1 MIPTKKRIYVI
12 TSSKVSKA
20 DAAVANIPGT
30 VGVPQK
36 DVTENPEIY
45 THVSFVPRIVI
56 GGQLTT
62 SEFLKP
68 GRSRK
73 ALSRVV
79 GYGPEVKRLW
89 RNLDLPP
96 SNINRDGNI
105 EVTRNCDRGIKRCG
119 G

>member
-1 MIPTKKRIYVI
+1 MVLVVWVYYLSYLT
-12 TSSKVSKA
+12 A
-20 DAAVANIPGT
+20 DPLCTLIFQQ
-30 VGVPQK
+30 GVPQK
-36 DVTENPEIY
+36 DITENPEIY